1 VLALDRLGRPRR
13 HGLGAADRLARSHG
27 QRFALGGVAFE
38 LLAAGPTPA
47 GFALEP
53 DAARYAVAAER
64 YPVVADVLCSVAI
77 DDALF
82 ADESPYGGLE
92 LAEGAFEQLEHGELV
107 LRAPR
112 VQATLCRIAPQ
123 RYACSARIA
132 GDPRALTALLR
143 SIVAV
148 VVHAAGGVVLHA
160 AGVAIDDHAVVY
172 VGPSGAGKSTAATL
186 TDGARMF
193 AWDHVALMPQR
204 DGGALAYGLPGG
216 TVAPMARTDRVV
228 WPLGAVFRILRDG
241 ADVPTPHI
249 PRATVL
255 HGAQALFALREAV
268 ESSDASTDAEQSRL
282 KAAGA
287 IADTAIVG
295 TLHTVLGVSIG
306 RLVRSHISTLETGA
320 RA

>member
-1 VLALDRLGRPRR
+1 
-13 HGLGAADRLARSHG
+13 
-27 QRFALGGVAFE
+27 VAFE
-38 LLAAGPTPA
+38 LLAAGPMPA

-64 YPVVADVLCSVAI
+64 SPVVADVLCSVAI

-92 LAEGAFEQLEHGELV
+92 LADGAFEQLEHGELV

-112 VQATLCRIAPQ
+112 VQATLCRIARQ

-132 GDPRALTALLR
+132 SDSRSLTALLR

-148 VVHAAGGVVLHA
+148 VVHAAGGVVVHA

-193 AWDHVALMPQR
+193 ACDHVALLPQPN
-204 DGGALAYGLPGG
+204 GGVLAYGLPGG
-216 TVAPMARTDRVV
+216 TAASMAYTEQVV
-228 WPLGAVFRILRDG
+228 WPLGAVFRVLRDG
-241 ADVPTPHI
+241 PAVPK
-249 PRATVL
+249 PRAL
-255 HGAQALFALREAV
+255 QGADALFTLREAV
-268 ESSDASTDAEQSRL
+268 ESVDGSTFAERARL
-282 KAAGA
+282 NAVSA
-287 IADTAIVG
+287 IAAAATVG
-295 TLHTVLGVSIG
+295 VLHTVLGTPIG
-306 RLVRSHISTLETGA
+306 PLVRSHLRQLTRGP